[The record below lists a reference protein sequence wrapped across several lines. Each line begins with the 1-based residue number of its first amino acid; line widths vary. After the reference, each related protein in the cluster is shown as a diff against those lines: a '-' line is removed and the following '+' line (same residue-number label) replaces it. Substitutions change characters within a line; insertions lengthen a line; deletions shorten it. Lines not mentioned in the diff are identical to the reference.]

1 MPRLAPAAK
10 TRGQSGPSAPSP
22 APVNDE
28 SQVQRLRGIMA
39 RLRAPGG
46 CPWDREQTHAS
57 LAPYLIEECCELL
70 DTIDRADFP
79 HMREELGD
87 VLLQVVFHAQLAQE
101 AGRFD
106 LEDVAREICD
116 KLVRR
121 HPHVF
126 GEGRLETSSEVLHQW
141 DKIKAAEKPAAPGAP
156 QPVVKNIPP
165 ALPAL
170 RRAHDVYKQL
180 VKKHAVPS
188 ANEVHDEAAVMQLAS
203 GLDEATAGRRLF
215 EIAAACRR
223 AGIDPE
229 SALRRHTARVIDA
242 AEREHAA
249 RATPPA

>member
-1 MPRLAPAAK
+1 
-10 TRGQSGPSAPSP
+10 
-22 APVNDE
+22 
-28 SQVQRLRGIMA
+28 MA

-46 CPWDREQTHAS
+46 CPWDREQSHAT

-87 VLLQVVFHAQLAQE
+87 VLLQVVFHAQLAEE

-106 LEDVAREICD
+106 LEDVAREISD

-126 GEGRLETSSEVLHQW
+126 GDIALETSSEVLHQW
-141 DKIKAAEKPAAPGAP
+141 EQIKKAEKVEKGQASADEPEPL
-156 QPVVKNIPP
+156 VKHLPP

-170 RRAHDVYKQL
+170 LRAFDVYKQL
-180 VKKHAVPS
+180 SKKKALP
-188 ANEVHDEAAVMQLAS
+188 AADGVHDEQLVAQLAT

-215 EIAAACRR
+215 EIVAACRR
-223 AGIDPE
+223 VGIDPE
-229 SALRRHTARVIDA
+229 SALRRHTATVIAA
-242 AEREHAA
+242 AERERPA
-249 RATPPA
+249 PPP